1 MGLVV
6 NIEHWPMAAAIA
18 LATEGVRASYNH
30 GGGFGGGFG
39 ATDREIGSKL
49 DGAKVLAVIE
59 CIGKKFKHLEDWML
73 FAYASPGWNDTR
85 NRERFL
91 TTALNDWVFAWL
103 AKGVVVQER
112 TGSKFRVI
120 LPLIASAFALEQASG
135 AKVDNVNGDIYYS
148 SAVKRESLISM
159 LVDDDCILKG
169 EYSDAFKKKR
179 NCWLCD
185 RASASSCKR
194 IFAVVDTL
202 RSQSWCNKA
211 KTTGYSGTVLH
222 MLLLECGVTSS

>member
-91 TTALNDWVFAWL
+91 TTALNDWAFAWL

-179 NCWLCD
+179 
-185 RASASSCKR
+185 KR
-194 IFAVVDTL
+194 YYQANWSRWQEHIEIARTILINYDKYAQKLFKEEL
-202 RSQSWCNKA
+202 ENKMMSNY
-211 KTTGYSGTVLH
+211 TMNS
-222 MLLLECGVTSS
+222 